1 MKKRF
6 KEMSLRSI
14 IMILCSSFVSLIIV
28 TSATFYITGI
38 SHINNLVKQNAA
50 NLTIQAAENMD
61 KRFRKVK
68 DSFFSSIMES
78 YYFLKMG
85 QNIMENRQ
93 PISAKHYAELARK
106 IQDYVNQNR
115 QDVSVVILML
125 SNNSI
130 VLTAS
135 GEEEFYRCY
144 QPEYDAFYRKYEDG
158 KLNWI
163 YSGDAAGF
171 MGNSGEIPHLGMIQM
186 LGSRDSDI
194 HGFIYIGM
202 SDKGIARELGSY
214 HITNSNS
221 LALMKEN
228 TFFLTKDLSAGTA
241 DIDLKEN
248 YVVSEHLKEVPLDV
262 VAIIPKNE
270 LFIDRNNFQIGT
282 VLLPFIYG
290 DYQGIV
296 GTGGG
301 ARPAAG
307 FSRKPDTVRVSPRCG
322 RKRI

>member
-144 QPEYDAFYRKYEDG
+144 QPEMC
-158 KLNWI
+158 I
-163 YSGDAAGF
+163 
-171 MGNSGEIPHLGMIQM
+171 
-186 LGSRDSDI
+186 RDSN
-194 HGFIYIGM
+194 M
-202 SDKGIARELGSY
+202 RELYLYRRIQRFKGSG
-214 HITNSNS
+214 INRKSMNR
-221 LALMKEN
+221 K
-228 TFFLTKDLSAGTA
+228 FCD
-241 DIDLKEN
+241 
-248 YVVSEHLKEVPLDV
+248 
-262 VAIIPKNE
+262 E
-270 LFIDRNNFQIGT
+270 L
-282 VLLPFIYG
+282 LLEKVKSILYE
-290 DYQGIV
+290 
-296 GTGGG
+296 
-301 ARPAAG
+301 
-307 FSRKPDTVRVSPRCG
+307 KG
-322 RKRI
+322 R

>member
-144 QPEYDAFYRKYEDG
+144 QPEYDAFYRKYEG
-158 KLNWI
+158 
-163 YSGDAAGF
+163 
-171 MGNSGEIPHLGMIQM
+171 
-186 LGSRDSDI
+186 
-194 HGFIYIGM
+194 
-202 SDKGIARELGSY
+202 
-214 HITNSNS
+214 
-221 LALMKEN
+221 
-228 TFFLTKDLSAGTA
+228 
-241 DIDLKEN
+241 
-248 YVVSEHLKEVPLDV
+248 VPLS
-262 VAIIPKNE
+262 
-270 LFIDRNNFQIGT
+270 
-282 VLLPFIYG
+282 VLLE
-290 DYQGIV
+290 V
-296 GTGGG
+296 
-301 ARPAAG
+301 
-307 FSRKPDTVRVSPRCG
+307 FSNKYFRAWKLQ
-322 RKRI
+322 

>member
-106 IQDYVNQNR
+106 IQD
-115 QDVSVVILML
+115 
-125 SNNSI
+125 
-130 VLTAS
+130 
-135 GEEEFYRCY
+135 
-144 QPEYDAFYRKYEDG
+144 
-158 KLNWI
+158 
-163 YSGDAAGF
+163 
-171 MGNSGEIPHLGMIQM
+171 
-186 LGSRDSDI
+186 
-194 HGFIYIGM
+194 
-202 SDKGIARELGSY
+202 
-214 HITNSNS
+214 
-221 LALMKEN
+221 
-228 TFFLTKDLSAGTA
+228 
-241 DIDLKEN
+241 
-248 YVVSEHLKEVPLDV
+248 
-262 VAIIPKNE
+262 
-270 LFIDRNNFQIGT
+270 
-282 VLLPFIYG
+282 
-290 DYQGIV
+290 
-296 GTGGG
+296 
-301 ARPAAG
+301 
-307 FSRKPDTVRVSPRCG
+307 
-322 RKRI
+322 